1 MNALSSAIMKFFFLR
16 DFNTSHCIMTGKTL
30 QFGTCVKQ
38 YNIGIKWRSSIINV
52 TELADTM
59 LCTDLNRQSKMTP
72 LFPWMSSSGEAGFCF
87 CAVFLTHSRSVFVN
101 LVIAS
106 FGSKRT
112 SNEQE
117 KTRSCNYYAE
127 KHMKFTSRIV
137 LKSLNPNSL
146 QTLIIPHSVSL
157 LEDHFP
163 TLTIALGIQHGAG

>member
-87 CAVFLTHSRSVFVN
+87 CAVFSTHSRSVFVN

-106 FGSKRT
+106 FGSKRI

-127 KHMKFTSRIV
+127 IKWNLPV
-137 LKSLNPNSL
+137 ELYWNL
-146 QTLIIPHSVSL
+146 
-157 LEDHFP
+157 
-163 TLTIALGIQHGAG
+163 